1 MSGSPLIDLRGVS
14 LEYEDRSALTG
25 VTWKIM
31 EGESWTL
38 IGPNGAGKTSLVS
51 IINGYR
57 WPSEGEVSVLGER
70 FGETDLRELRSRVG
84 FISAYLEGWIA
95 PEERVVNLIV
105 AGRHGSTRTWS
116 RLTRAE
122 RSKALSL
129 LRTMGCEELI
139 DKTVNQLS
147 QGERQKV
154 LIARA
159 LMSDPK
165 LLVLDEP
172 CDGLDLAS
180 RESFLDGLE
189 MVAKRRS
196 TAIVYVTHRV
206 DEIPPGFT
214 HALLLKGGRILA
226 AGKIANTLTSENLSK
241 CFGLSVRLQKVEGR
255 YYSVVGKGRRLPRS
269 STG

>member
-1 MSGSPLIDLRGVS
+1 M
-14 LEYEDRSALTG
+14 
-25 VTWKIM
+25 K
-31 EGESWTL
+31 GESWVL

-57 WPSEGEVSVLGER
+57 WPGEGEVSVLGVR
-70 FGETDLRELRSRVG
+70 FGETDLRDLRSRVG

-95 PEERVVNLIV
+95 PEEKVVNLIV
-105 AGRHGSTRTWS
+105 AGSYGSTRAWR

-122 RSKALSL
+122 RNRALSL
-129 LRTMGCEELI
+129 LRTMGCGELI
-139 DKTVNQLS
+139 GKTVNRLS

-172 CDGLDLAS
+172 CEGLDLAS
-180 RESFLDGLE
+180 RESFLEGLSRL
-189 MVAKRRS
+189 AKLGE

-206 DEIPPGFT
+206 DEIPHGFT
-214 HALLLKGGRILA
+214 HALLLKSGRVLA
-226 AGKIANTLTSENLSK
+226 SGKIGSTLTSENLSR
-241 CFGLSVRLQKVEGR
+241 CFGLSVRLQRVEGR
-255 YYSVVGKGRRLPRS
+255 YYSIVGKGR
-269 STG
+269 